1 MTTKYVDGKYLVI
14 IEQLCKV
21 LLTIV
26 KLMRRETHKLR
37 VQVDTTYSHE
47 HPYVTV
53 KKYMGGVNQV
63 TVRYHPKVSPKI
75 NLYLFENHNSK
86 AEAIYTKKYI
96 KGQNKNIKQI
106 KNNSRYMRYSLNTI
120 TEEVGENK

>member
-86 AEAIYTKKYI
+86 AEAIYTKK
-96 KGQNKNIKQI
+96 
-106 KNNSRYMRYSLNTI
+106 
-120 TEEVGENK
+120 